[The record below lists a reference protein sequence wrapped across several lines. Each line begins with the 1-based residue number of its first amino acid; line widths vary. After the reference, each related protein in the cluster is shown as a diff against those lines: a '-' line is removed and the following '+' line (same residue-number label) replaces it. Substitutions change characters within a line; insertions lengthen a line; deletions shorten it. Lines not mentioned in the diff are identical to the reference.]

1 MNRKQLR
8 AKKAYERK
16 HALEIA
22 WRHASVCGDLD
33 DNGNYVRV
41 TDPIAVN
48 ALYGAFHKHL
58 LGDTQI
64 TFKRLQDEQSR
75 AFLKSGELVPNTVS
89 VMAVTR
95 DETGE
100 FRYAIERCSG
110 GSGQVSELLVAA
122 KVGAANKLLSQ
133 CS

>member
-8 AKKAYERK
+8 ALKAYERK

-33 DNGNYVRV
+33 GNGNYVCV
-41 TDPIAVN
+41 TNPIAVN
-48 ALYGAFHKHL
+48 ALYSAFHKHL

-75 AFLKSGELVPNTVS
+75 AFLKSGELAPNTVS

-95 DETGE
+95 DQKGE
-100 FRYAIERCSG
+100 FRYAIERCLG
-110 GSGQVSELLVAA
+110 GSGHVSELLVAA
-122 KVGAANKLLSQ
+122 KVAAANKLSVRIK
-133 CS
+133 

>member
-8 AKKAYERK
+8 ARKAYERK
-16 HALEIA
+16 HALGIA

-33 DNGNYVRV
+33 NNGHYVRV

-48 ALYGAFHKHL
+48 ALYCAFHKHL
-58 LGDTQI
+58 LGTRQI
-64 TFKRLQDEQSR
+64 IFKRLQDEQSR
-75 AFLKSGELVPNTVS
+75 AFLKSGELAPNTVS
-89 VMAVTR
+89 VMTVTR
-95 DETGE
+95 DQAGE
-100 FRYAIERCSG
+100 FRYAIERCSC

-122 KVGAANKLLSQ
+122 KVAAANKLLGQ